1 MYRRMRQVLQEF
13 RESGVDSNV
22 DPDVV
27 DSDDAED
34 MEAECLERR
43 VASLEEENRGLP
55 ELV

>member
-1 MYRRMRQVLQEF
+1 MRQVLQEF
-13 RESGVDSNV
+13 RESGVDGNV